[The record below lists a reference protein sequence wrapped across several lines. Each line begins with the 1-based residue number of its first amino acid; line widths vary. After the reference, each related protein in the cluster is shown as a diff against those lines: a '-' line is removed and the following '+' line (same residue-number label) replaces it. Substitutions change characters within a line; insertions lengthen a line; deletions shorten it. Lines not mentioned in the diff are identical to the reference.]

1 LIEKFNELEQVFA
14 SSNTGVIRLAASDLF
29 DFLQFYAA
37 WYFKQEEAL
46 MKQSHCPAD
55 AANKQAHAEFL
66 GRFGKFYIQWQLT
79 TMNLPL
85 ARQTYASLAAW
96 INDHIMTI
104 DVQMREYVKN

>member
-1 LIEKFNELEQVFA
+1 
-14 SSNTGVIRLAASDLF
+14 
-29 DFLQFYAA
+29 
-37 WYFKQEEAL
+37 
-46 MKQSHCPAD
+46 M
-55 AANKQAHAEFL
+55 
-66 GRFGKFYIQWQLT
+66 T